1 MSRVRTCGAWI
12 LTALLAGGT
21 GSAVAAD
28 ACVAHAQ
35 AALQALTT
43 EHFHQAVQDFSPQTA
58 KTVTPDALAQAWKQ
72 IQGRAGVFQS
82 LGDLHSVTL
91 SGQSLWLASLRFS
104 KSRIAALIDC
114 DEADRLRM
122 LRLVPASMLPAS
134 VRQAPASAASNASSA
149 PVSGVLTQVVE
160 VPTPVGPLG
169 GTVTLPEGAGPFPAV
184 VLVHGSG
191 PHDRDEGIGPNK
203 PFRDLAIGLA
213 RHGVAS
219 LRYDKRSFVYG
230 AKVEPGK
237 PFTVD
242 QEVTDD
248 AVAALKVLAGR
259 DGIDARRVFVAGH
272 SLGGMLAPRI
282 AARVPNLA
290 GVVLLAAPARH
301 LLEVSRQQVRE
312 SGASDADIA
321 TSEAALQAEIALLA
335 KADPA
340 HPPAGEFAHVPQ
352 SYWLSLHRYDQVA
365 AAKALAVPMLVLQG
379 GADFQ
384 VSPDADFGRWKQ
396 ALGKRDDVVFHAYPG
411 LGHLFMKAGPHHD
424 VSDYSTPGHVDPR
437 VIADIA
443 RWIVSV
449 PAATAPVP

>member
-1 MSRVRTCGAWI
+1 MSRIRTCGAWI
-12 LTALLAGGT
+12 LAALLASGA
-21 GSAVAAD
+21 GSTVAAD
-28 ACVAHAQ
+28 ACVTHAQ

-43 EHFHQAVQDFSPQTA
+43 GRFHEVVRYLSPSLT
-58 KTVTPDALAQAWKQ
+58 KIVTPDALAQTWKQ
-72 IQGRAGVFQS
+72 IQGQAGTFQS
-82 LGDLHSVTL
+82 LGDLHPVTL

-104 KSRIAALIDC
+104 KARVAALVDC
-114 DEADRLRM
+114 DEADRLTR
-122 LRLVPASMLPAS
+122 LRLVPAAVLPAS
-134 VRQAPASAASNASSA
+134 VRQTPASAASTAPSA
-149 PVSGVLTQVVE
+149 PVSGVVTQTVE
-160 VPTPVGPLG
+160 ISTPLGPLG

-191 PHDRDEGIGPNK
+191 PHDRDERIGPNK

-237 PFTVD
+237 TFTVD

-301 LLEVSRQQVRE
+301 LLEVSRQQVHE

-340 HPPAGEFAHVPQ
+340 HPPTGEFAHVPQ

-365 AAKALAVPMLVLQG
+365 AARALAVPMLVLQG
-379 GADFQ
+379 EADFQ

-396 ALGKRDDVVFHAYPG
+396 ALGNRDDVAFHTYPG

-424 VSDYSTPGHVDPR
+424 VSDYRTPGHVDPQ

-443 RWIVSV
+443 RWIASV